1 MIRQAAVL
9 ATKDLRLLLRDRAA
23 AFFTFIFPLAIA
35 LFFGYVFSGTTSE
48 PLKVVAFVERPS
60 PQADAFVKALGDDGG
75 FALTVVPARADGELA
90 VRRGQ
95 AAAMVVV
102 PGSYAEGLDA
112 VFSGGGAEVG
122 LVVDPSRRAEG
133 AMLVG
138 KIHEVAF
145 RTVFSSMAD
154 PAQFG
159 RMLDRTERSLESS
172 DLPITDRL
180 AIRTALAR
188 ARAMAA
194 KRADGAG
201 NPGAADGAG
210 GLAGWRPVK
219 VSVGEL
225 EMQPGIP
232 ANSFAIS
239 FTQGLAWALFGAVL
253 AFGSGIAEERQ
264 RGTLVRLLVSPMRPV
279 TILVGKALGCF
290 VACLATEWLLI
301 LFGVAFFGV
310 RVSSWPLLALAS
322 AATAFGFCGVMM
334 MLAGG
339 FRTQGGAQGAGR
351 AVLLVLTMVGG
362 GTVPLVFMPPFLRVA
377 SNASPFKWAV
387 LAAEGCTWRA
397 WGIEELWLPVAALFA
412 MGAVGLA
419 LGAAMVRRAL

>member
-1 MIRQAAVL
+1 MIRQATVL
-9 ATKDLRLLLRDRAA
+9 AMKDLRLLLRDRAA
-23 AFFTFIFPLAIA
+23 AFFTFVFPLAIA

-60 PQADAFVKALGDDGG
+60 PQAEAFLKALGDDGG
-75 FALTVVPARADGELA
+75 FSLTVVADRPAGELA

-102 PGSYAEGLDA
+102 PESYAEGLDS
-112 VFSGGGAEVG
+112 VFSGGGAELA

-145 RTVFSSMAD
+145 RTVFSSMSD
-154 PAQFG
+154 PEQFG
-159 RMLDRTERSLESS
+159 RMLDRAEKSLEAS
-172 DLPITDRL
+172 DLPLTDRI
-180 AIRTALAR
+180 AVRTALAR
-188 ARAMAA
+188 ARAMSS
-194 KRADGAG
+194 KPRE
-201 NPGAADGAG
+201 GAAAGGSEG

-290 VACLATEWLLI
+290 VACLATEWLLV
-301 LFGVAFFGV
+301 LVGVAFFGV
-310 RVSSWPLLALAS
+310 RVSSWPLLALCS

-362 GTVPLVFMPPFLRVA
+362 GTVPLVFMPPFLRLA

-387 LAAEGCTWRA
+387 LVAEGCTWRS
-397 WGIEELWLPVAALFA
+397 WGMAELWLPLAALVA
-412 MGAVGLA
+412 VGAAGLAIGAV
-419 LGAAMVRRAL
+419 MVRRAL

>member
-1 MIRQAAVL
+1 LIRQATVL
-9 ATKDLRLLLRDRAA
+9 AMKDLRLLLRDRAA
-23 AFFTFIFPLAIA
+23 AFFTFVFPLAIA

-60 PQADAFVKALGDDGG
+60 PQAEAFLKALGDDGG
-75 FALTVVPARADGELA
+75 FSLTVVADRPAGELA

-102 PGSYAEGLDA
+102 PESYAEGLDS
-112 VFSGGGAEVG
+112 VFSGGGAEIS

-145 RTVFSSMAD
+145 RTVFSSMSD
-154 PAQFG
+154 PQQFG
-159 RMLDRTERSLESS
+159 RMLERAEKSLEAS
-172 DLPITDRL
+172 DLPLTDRI
-180 AIRTALAR
+180 AVRTALAR
-188 ARAMAA
+188 ARAMSS
-194 KRADGAG
+194 KPRE
-201 NPGAADGAG
+201 GAAAGGSEG

-290 VACLATEWLLI
+290 VACLATEWLLV
-301 LFGVAFFGV
+301 LVGVAFFGV
-310 RVSSWPLLALAS
+310 RVSSWPLLALCS

-362 GTVPLVFMPPFLRVA
+362 GTVPLVFMPPFLRLA

-387 LAAEGCTWRA
+387 LVAEGCTWRS
-397 WGIEELWLPVAALFA
+397 WGMAELWLPLAALVA
-412 MGAVGLA
+412 VGAAGLAIGAV
-419 LGAAMVRRAL
+419 MVRRAL

>member
-1 MIRQAAVL
+1 LIRQAVVL
-9 ATKDLRLLLRDRAA
+9 AAKDLRLLLRDRAA
-23 AFFTFIFPLAIA
+23 AFFTFVFPLAIA

-75 FALTVVPARADGELA
+75 FSLAVVGARDEGELA

-95 AAAMVVV
+95 AAALVVV
-102 PGSYAEGLDA
+102 PATYAEGLDS

-145 RTVFSSMAD
+145 RTVFSSMSD

-159 RMLDRTERSLESS
+159 RMLDRAERSLEAS
-172 DLPITDRL
+172 DLPLTDRL
-180 AIRTALAR
+180 AIRTAVAR

-194 KRADGAG
+194 KRDGGAKDGDAG
-201 NPGAADGAG
+201 GA

-290 VACLATEWLLI
+290 VACIATEWLL
-301 LFGVAFFGV
+301 LLVGVAFFGV

-322 AATAFGFCGVMM
+322 VATAFGFCGVMM

-397 WGIEELWLPVAALFA
+397 WGLGDLWLPLVALATV
-412 MGAVGLA
+412 GAVGLA

>member
-1 MIRQAAVL
+1 MIRQAVVL
-9 ATKDLRLLLRDRAA
+9 AAKDLRLLLRDRAA
-23 AFFTFIFPLAIA
+23 AFFTFVFPLAIA

-75 FALTVVPARADGELA
+75 FSLAVVGARDEGELA

-95 AAAMVVV
+95 AAALVVV
-102 PGSYAEGLDA
+102 PATYAEGLDS

-145 RTVFSSMAD
+145 RTVFSSMSD

-159 RMLDRTERSLESS
+159 RMLDRAERSLEAS
-172 DLPITDRL
+172 DLPLTDRL

-194 KRADGAG
+194 KRGGDAKEGDAGGA
-201 NPGAADGAG
+201 

-290 VACLATEWLLI
+290 VACIATEWLL
-301 LFGVAFFGV
+301 LLVGVAFFGV
-310 RVSSWPLLALAS
+310 RVSSWPLLGLAS
-322 AATAFGFCGVMM
+322 VATAFGFCGVMM

-397 WGIEELWLPVAALFA
+397 WGLGDLWLPLVALATV
-412 MGAVGLA
+412 GAVGLA

>member
-1 MIRQAAVL
+1 MIRQAVVL
-9 ATKDLRLLLRDRAA
+9 AVKDLRLLLRDRAA
-23 AFFTFIFPLAIA
+23 AFFTFVFPLAIA

-75 FALTVVPARADGELA
+75 FSLAVVGARDEGELA

-95 AAAMVVV
+95 AAALVVV
-102 PGSYAEGLDA
+102 PATYAEGLDS

-145 RTVFSSMAD
+145 RTVFSSMSD

-159 RMLDRTERSLESS
+159 RMLDRAERSLEAS
-172 DLPITDRL
+172 DLPLTDRL
-180 AIRTALAR
+180 AIRTVLAR

-194 KRADGAG
+194 KRGGDAKEGDAGGA
-201 NPGAADGAG
+201 

-290 VACLATEWLLI
+290 VACLATEWLLV
-301 LFGVAFFGV
+301 LVGVAFFGV

-322 AATAFGFCGVMM
+322 VATAFGFCGVMM

-397 WGIEELWLPVAALFA
+397 WGLGELWLPLVALAA
-412 MGAVGLA
+412 VGAVGLA
-419 LGAAMVRRAL
+419 LGAAMVRRTL

>member
-1 MIRQAAVL
+1 MKPERSESARSAADS
-9 ATKDLRLLLRDRAA
+9 TLRLNPAFASKLAMLRERWRVADRLVAKA
-23 AFFTFIFPLAIA
+23 P
-35 LFFGYVFSGTTSE
+35 VD
-48 PLKVVAFVERPS
+48 VVA
-60 PQADAFVKALGDDGG
+60 AD
-75 FALTVVPARADGELA
+75 ELA

-102 PGSYAEGLDA
+102 PEAYAEGLDS
-112 VFSGGGAEVG
+112 VFSGGGAELA

-145 RTVFSSMAD
+145 RTVFSSMSD
-154 PAQFG
+154 PEQFG
-159 RMLDRTERSLESS
+159 RMLDRAEKSLEAS
-172 DLPITDRL
+172 DLPLTDRI
-180 AIRTALAR
+180 AVRTALAR
-188 ARAMAA
+188 ARAMSSKPREGAA
-194 KRADGAG
+194 QAGAG
-201 NPGAADGAG
+201 EG

-290 VACLATEWLLI
+290 VACLATEWLLV
-301 LFGVAFFGV
+301 LVGVAFFGV
-310 RVSSWPLLALAS
+310 RVSSWPLLALCS

-362 GTVPLVFMPPFLRVA
+362 GTVPLVFMPPFLRLA

-387 LAAEGCTWRA
+387 LVAEGCTWRS
-397 WGIEELWLPVAALFA
+397 WGMAELWLPLAALVA
-412 MGAVGLA
+412 VGAAGLAIGAV
-419 LGAAMVRRAL
+419 MVRRAL

>member
-1 MIRQAAVL
+1 MIRQATVL
-9 ATKDLRLLLRDRAA
+9 AMKDLRLLLRDRAA
-23 AFFTFIFPLAIA
+23 AFFTFVFPLAIA

-75 FALTVVPARADGELA
+75 FSLTVVDDRPAGELA

-102 PGSYAEGLDA
+102 PEAYAEGLDS
-112 VFSGGGAEVG
+112 VFSGGGAELA

-145 RTVFSSMAD
+145 RTVFSSMSD
-154 PAQFG
+154 PEQFG
-159 RMLDRTERSLESS
+159 RMLDRAEKSLEAS
-172 DLPITDRL
+172 DLPLTDRI
-180 AIRTALAR
+180 AVRTALAR
-188 ARAMAA
+188 ARAMSSKPREGAA
-194 KRADGAG
+194 QAGAG
-201 NPGAADGAG
+201 EG

-290 VACLATEWLLI
+290 VACLATEWLLV
-301 LFGVAFFGV
+301 LVGVAFFGV
-310 RVSSWPLLALAS
+310 RVSSWPLLALCS

-362 GTVPLVFMPPFLRVA
+362 GTVPLVFMPPFLRLA

-387 LAAEGCTWRA
+387 LVAEGCTWRS
-397 WGIEELWLPVAALFA
+397 WGMAELWLPLAALVA
-412 MGAVGLA
+412 VGAAGLAIGAV
-419 LGAAMVRRAL
+419 MVRRAL

>member
-1 MIRQAAVL
+1 MIRQATVL
-9 ATKDLRLLLRDRAA
+9 AMKDLRLLLRDRAA
-23 AFFTFIFPLAIA
+23 AFFTFVFPLAIA

-75 FALTVVPARADGELA
+75 FSLTMVDDRPAGELA

-102 PGSYAEGLDA
+102 PEAYAEGLDS
-112 VFSGGGAEVG
+112 VFSGGGAELA

-145 RTVFSSMAD
+145 RTVFSSMSD
-154 PAQFG
+154 PDQFG
-159 RMLDRTERSLESS
+159 RMLDRAEKSLGAS
-172 DLPITDRL
+172 DLPLTDRI
-180 AIRTALAR
+180 AVRTALAR
-188 ARAMAA
+188 ARAMSSKPREGAA
-194 KRADGAG
+194 QAGAG
-201 NPGAADGAG
+201 EG

-290 VACLATEWLLI
+290 VACLATEWLLV
-301 LFGVAFFGV
+301 LVGVAFFGV
-310 RVSSWPLLALAS
+310 RVSSWPLLALCS

-362 GTVPLVFMPPFLRVA
+362 GTVPLVFMPPFLRLA

-387 LAAEGCTWRA
+387 LVAEGCTWRS
-397 WGIEELWLPVAALFA
+397 WGMAELWLPLAALVA
-412 MGAVGLA
+412 VGAAGLAIGAV
-419 LGAAMVRRAL
+419 MVRRAL

>member
-1 MIRQAAVL
+1 MIRQATVL
-9 ATKDLRLLLRDRAA
+9 AMKDLRLLLRDRAA
-23 AFFTFIFPLAIA
+23 AFFTFVFPLAIA

-60 PQADAFVKALGDDGG
+60 PQADAFLKALGDDGG
-75 FALTVVPARADGELA
+75 FSLTVVDDRPAGELA

-102 PGSYAEGLDA
+102 PEAYAEGLDS
-112 VFSGGGAEVG
+112 VFSGGGAELA

-145 RTVFSSMAD
+145 RTVFSSMSD
-154 PAQFG
+154 PDQFG
-159 RMLDRTERSLESS
+159 RMLDRAEKSLEAS
-172 DLPITDRL
+172 DLPLTDRI
-180 AIRTALAR
+180 AVRTALAR
-188 ARAMAA
+188 ARAMSSKPREGAA
-194 KRADGAG
+194 QAGAG
-201 NPGAADGAG
+201 EG

-290 VACLATEWLLI
+290 VACLATEWLLV
-301 LFGVAFFGV
+301 LVGVAFFGV
-310 RVSSWPLLALAS
+310 RVSSWPLLALCS

-362 GTVPLVFMPPFLRVA
+362 GTVPLVFMPPFLRLA

-387 LAAEGCTWRA
+387 LVAEGCTWRS
-397 WGIEELWLPVAALFA
+397 WGMAELWLPLAALVA
-412 MGAVGLA
+412 VGAAGLAIGAV
-419 LGAAMVRRAL
+419 MVRRAL

>member
-1 MIRQAAVL
+1 MIRQATVL
-9 ATKDLRLLLRDRAA
+9 AMKDLRLLLRDRAA
-23 AFFTFIFPLAIA
+23 AFFTFVFPLAIA

-60 PQADAFVKALGDDGG
+60 PQAEAFLKALGDDGG
-75 FALTVVPARADGELA
+75 FSLTVVADRPAGELA

-102 PGSYAEGLDA
+102 PESYAEGLDS
-112 VFSGGGAEVG
+112 VFSGGGAELA

-145 RTVFSSMAD
+145 RTVFSSMSD
-154 PAQFG
+154 PEQFG
-159 RMLDRTERSLESS
+159 RMLDRAEKSLEAS
-172 DLPITDRL
+172 DLPLTDRI
-180 AIRTALAR
+180 AVRTALAR
-188 ARAMAA
+188 ARAMSSKPREGAA
-194 KRADGAG
+194 QAGAG
-201 NPGAADGAG
+201 EG

-290 VACLATEWLLI
+290 AACLATEWLLV
-301 LFGVAFFGV
+301 LVGVAFFGV

-322 AATAFGFCGVMM
+322 LATAFGFCGVMM

-387 LAAEGCTWRA
+387 LVAEGCTWRG
-397 WGIEELWLPVAALFA
+397 WGIAELWIPLAALA
-412 MGAVGLA
+412 AVGVAGLA
-419 LGAAMVRRAL
+419 LGAAMVRRTL

>member
-1 MIRQAAVL
+1 MSSKPREG
-9 ATKDLRLLLRDRAA
+9 AA
-23 AFFTFIFPLAIA
+23 A
-35 LFFGYVFSGTTSE
+35 GGSE
-48 PLKVVAFVERPS
+48 
-60 PQADAFVKALGDDGG
+60 
-75 FALTVVPARADGELA
+75 
-90 VRRGQ
+90 
-95 AAAMVVV
+95 
-102 PGSYAEGLDA
+102 
-112 VFSGGGAEVG
+112 
-122 LVVDPSRRAEG
+122 
-133 AMLVG
+133 
-138 KIHEVAF
+138 
-145 RTVFSSMAD
+145 
-154 PAQFG
+154 
-159 RMLDRTERSLESS
+159 
-172 DLPITDRL
+172 
-180 AIRTALAR
+180 
-188 ARAMAA
+188 
-194 KRADGAG
+194 
-201 NPGAADGAG
+201 G

-290 VACLATEWLLI
+290 VACLATEWLLV
-301 LFGVAFFGV
+301 LVGVAFFGV
-310 RVSSWPLLALAS
+310 RVSSWPLLALSS

-362 GTVPLVFMPPFLRVA
+362 GTVPLVFMPPFLRLA

-387 LAAEGCTWRA
+387 LVAEGCTWRS
-397 WGIEELWLPVAALFA
+397 WGMAELWLPLAALVA
-412 MGAVGLA
+412 VGAAGLAIGAV
-419 LGAAMVRRAL
+419 MVRRAL

>member
-1 MIRQAAVL
+1 MIRQATVL
-9 ATKDLRLLLRDRAA
+9 AMKDLRLLLRDRAA
-23 AFFTFIFPLAIA
+23 AFFTFVFPLAIA

-75 FALTVVPARADGELA
+75 FALTVVADRPAGELA

-95 AAAMVVV
+95 AAALVVV
-102 PGSYAEGLDA
+102 PESYAEGLDS
-112 VFSGGGAEVG
+112 VFSGGGAELS

-145 RTVFSSMAD
+145 RTVFSSMSD
-154 PAQFG
+154 PQQFG
-159 RMLDRTERSLESS
+159 RMLDRAEKSLEAS
-172 DLPITDRL
+172 DLPLTDRL
-180 AIRTALAR
+180 AVRTALAR
-188 ARAMAA
+188 ARAMSSKARDEA
-194 KRADGAG
+194 PAGGAG
-201 NPGAADGAG
+201 DG

-225 EMQPGIP
+225 EMRPGIP

-290 VACLATEWLLI
+290 AACLATEWLLV
-301 LFGVAFFGV
+301 LVGVAFFGV
-310 RVSSWPLLALAS
+310 RVSSWPLLAIS
-322 AATAFGFCGVMM
+322 SVATSFGFCGVMM

-362 GTVPLVFMPPFLRVA
+362 GTVPLVFMPPFLRLA

-387 LAAEGCTWRA
+387 LVAEGCTWRG
-397 WGIEELWLPVAALFA
+397 WGIDELWLPLVALV
-412 MGAVGLA
+412 AVGAAGLA
-419 LGAAMVRRAL
+419 IGAAMVRRAL

>member
-1 MIRQAAVL
+1 MIRQATVL
-9 ATKDLRLLLRDRAA
+9 AMKDLRLLLRDRAA
-23 AFFTFIFPLAIA
+23 AFFTFVFPLAIA

-60 PQADAFVKALGDDGG
+60 PQAEAFLKALGDDGG
-75 FALTVVPARADGELA
+75 FSLTVVADRPAGELA

-102 PGSYAEGLDA
+102 PESYAEGLDS
-112 VFSGGGAEVG
+112 VFSGGGAELA

-145 RTVFSSMAD
+145 RTVFSSMSD
-154 PAQFG
+154 PQQFG
-159 RMLDRTERSLESS
+159 RMLERAEKSLEAS
-172 DLPITDRL
+172 DLPLTDRI
-180 AIRTALAR
+180 AVRTALAR
-188 ARAMAA
+188 ARAMSS
-194 KRADGAG
+194 KPRE
-201 NPGAADGAG
+201 GAAAGGSEG

-290 VACLATEWLLI
+290 VACLATEWLLV
-301 LFGVAFFGV
+301 LVGVAFFGV
-310 RVSSWPLLALAS
+310 RVSSWPLLALCS

-362 GTVPLVFMPPFLRVA
+362 GTVPLVFMPPFLRLA

-387 LAAEGCTWRA
+387 LVAEGCTWRS
-397 WGIEELWLPVAALFA
+397 WGMAELWLPLAALVA
-412 MGAVGLA
+412 VGAAGLAIGAV
-419 LGAAMVRRAL
+419 MVRRAL

>member
-1 MIRQAAVL
+1 MIRQATVL
-9 ATKDLRLLLRDRAA
+9 AMKDLRLLLRDRAA
-23 AFFTFIFPLAIA
+23 AFFTFVFPLAIA

-60 PQADAFVKALGDDGG
+60 PQAEAFLKALGDDGG
-75 FALTVVPARADGELA
+75 FSLTVVADRPAGELA

-102 PGSYAEGLDA
+102 PESYAEGLDS
-112 VFSGGGAEVG
+112 VFSGGGAEIS

-145 RTVFSSMAD
+145 RTVFSSMSD
-154 PAQFG
+154 PQQFG
-159 RMLDRTERSLESS
+159 RMLERAEKSLEAS
-172 DLPITDRL
+172 DLPLTDRI
-180 AIRTALAR
+180 AVRTALAR
-188 ARAMAA
+188 ARAMSS
-194 KRADGAG
+194 KPRE
-201 NPGAADGAG
+201 GAAAGGSEG

-290 VACLATEWLLI
+290 VACLATEWLLV
-301 LFGVAFFGV
+301 LVGVAFFGV
-310 RVSSWPLLALAS
+310 RVSSWPLLALCS

-362 GTVPLVFMPPFLRVA
+362 GTVPLVFMPPFLRLA

-387 LAAEGCTWRA
+387 LVAEGCTWRS
-397 WGIEELWLPVAALFA
+397 WGMAELWLPLAALVA
-412 MGAVGLA
+412 VGAAGLAIGAV
-419 LGAAMVRRAL
+419 MVRRAL

>member
-1 MIRQAAVL
+1 MIRQAVVL
-9 ATKDLRLLLRDRAA
+9 AMKDLRLLLRDRAA
-23 AFFTFIFPLAIA
+23 AFFTFVFPLAIA

-75 FALTVVPARADGELA
+75 FSLSVVGARDEGELA

-95 AAAMVVV
+95 AAALVVV
-102 PGSYAEGLDA
+102 PATYADGLDS

-145 RTVFSSMAD
+145 RTVFSSMSD

-159 RMLDRTERSLESS
+159 RMLDRAERSLEAS
-172 DLPITDRL
+172 DLPLTDRL
-180 AIRTALAR
+180 AVRTALAR

-194 KRADGAG
+194 KRDGGAKDADAGGA
-201 NPGAADGAG
+201 

-290 VACLATEWLLI
+290 VACLATEWLL
-301 LFGVAFFGV
+301 LLVGVAFFGV
-310 RVSSWPLLALAS
+310 HVSSWPLLALAS
-322 AATAFGFCGVMM
+322 VATAFGFCGVMM

-387 LAAEGCTWRA
+387 LVAEGCTWRA
-397 WGIEELWLPVAALFA
+397 WELGDLWMPLAALT
-412 MGAVGLA
+412 AVGVIGLA

>member
-1 MIRQAAVL
+1 LIRQATVL
-9 ATKDLRLLLRDRAA
+9 AMKDLRLLLRDRAA
-23 AFFTFIFPLAIA
+23 AFFTFVFPLAIA

-75 FALTVVPARADGELA
+75 FSLTVVDDRPAGELA

-102 PGSYAEGLDA
+102 PEAYAEGLDS
-112 VFSGGGAEVG
+112 VFSGGGAELA

-145 RTVFSSMAD
+145 RTVFSSMSD
-154 PAQFG
+154 PEQFG
-159 RMLDRTERSLESS
+159 RMLDRAEKSLEAS
-172 DLPITDRL
+172 DLPLTDRI
-180 AIRTALAR
+180 AVRTALAR
-188 ARAMAA
+188 ARAMSSKPREGAA
-194 KRADGAG
+194 QAGAG
-201 NPGAADGAG
+201 EG

-290 VACLATEWLLI
+290 VACLATEWLLV
-301 LFGVAFFGV
+301 LVGVAFFGV
-310 RVSSWPLLALAS
+310 RVSSWPLLALCS

-362 GTVPLVFMPPFLRVA
+362 GTVPLVFMPPFLRLA

-387 LAAEGCTWRA
+387 LVAEGCTWRS
-397 WGIEELWLPVAALFA
+397 WGMAELWLPLAALVA
-412 MGAVGLA
+412 VGAAGLAIGAV
-419 LGAAMVRRAL
+419 MVRRAL